1 MSTFK
6 ALNLTAIDAANNIRR
21 ASPILSNKGVDVLKI
36 AKDKGLGISMKG
48 WVEFLKVVGN
58 DPKLISL
65 ARSLAIT
72 GQIHPITVI
81 KNGDRFNVVSGQRRY
96 IGMVIVDCLRNLL
109 RYGDTDEIKE
119 GRSIFE
125 PAGLDLPLINYAKLE
140 KIKDDLTI
148 LAEVKTDVSEEDA
161 EKIAFA
167 ANEEAEPLTDIDWAE
182 WIKRSK
188 EKNNAT
194 TGAKYTWEE
203 LAKIAGKSVGWL
215 RQRQNLLALPKEW
228 KDKLD
233 SREITISAA
242 STYAAEIVEKKAT
255 KSRPVP
261 EATETPAAPPAAKL
275 ADAPAVEP
283 ISLETLADAY
293 DFADVDATI
302 VDIAEPAVR
311 VETPAGESISA
322 ESGEDISAEIPDSEP
337 AKDWTEGKRKKRG
350 TKSPK
355 MMKYKEVVELLRSLE
370 KTDEHG
376 IKLLAAVLKMEPSEA
391 EELAGSSL
399 DTV

>member
-1 MSTFK
+1 MSFMSIFK
-6 ALNLTAIDAANNIRR
+6 DLSLNAIDAGNNIRR
-21 ASPILSNKGVDVLKI
+21 ASPVLSNKGVDVLKL

-48 WVEFLKVVGN
+48 WVEFLKIVGN
-58 DPKLISL
+58 DPKLVSL

-81 KNGDRFNVVSGQRRY
+81 KNGERFNVVSGQRRY
-96 IGMVIVDCLRNLL
+96 IGMMIVDCLRNLL
-109 RYGDTDEIKE
+109 RYGDADEIKE
-119 GRSIFE
+119 GKSIFE
-125 PAGLDLPLINYAKLE
+125 PAGIDLPIIDYAKLE

-148 LAEVKTDVSEEDA
+148 MAEVKIEISDEEA

-182 WIKRSK
+182 WIKRTK
-188 EKNNAT
+188 EKTNSV

-203 LAKIAGKSVGWL
+203 LAKITGKSVGWL
-215 RQRQNLLALPKEW
+215 RQRQNLLVLPKEW

-233 SREITISAA
+233 TREITISAA
-242 STYAAEIVEKKAT
+242 STYASEIVEKKVT
-255 KSRPVP
+255 KIRPAP
-261 EATETPAAPPAAKL
+261 EPTEAPAAKI
-275 ADAPAVEP
+275 AEAPVVEP
-283 ISLETLADAY
+283 ISLEALADAY
-293 DFADVDATI
+293 DFADVDGATI
-302 VDIAEPAVR
+302 DIAEPIV
-311 VETPAGESISA
+311 VSETPAGDSISA
-322 ESGEDISAEIPDSEP
+322 ETGDEIIVDIPDSEP
-337 AKDWTEGKRKKRG
+337 AKEWTEGKRKKRG

-376 IKLLAAVLKMEPSEA
+376 IKLLAAVIKMELSEA